1 MQGVHYIPTG
11 INNITYI
18 YYPKTDKLY
27 GTLEKPIKY
36 KPPSYL
42 MAKAIGGSF
51 ILLILLLSNYTSC
64 LDLIFS
70 LNVFQCMLI
79 SMIAAIIYRNTEM
92 KEKIKSVLNTNILE
106 ISFEETTTGHYYT
119 LKNTTA
125 IYGCIYAFL
134 YITSIVCW
142 IDKLES
148 FDFNSEEK
156 AIFLF
161 IVFLSF
167 FLESILLA
175 DFDLVGRIK
184 LMHRIRKEKR
194 RLKKEKRTFRK

>member
-64 LDLIFS
+64 LDLIF
-70 LNVFQCMLI
+70 
-79 SMIAAIIYRNTEM
+79 
-92 KEKIKSVLNTNILE
+92 
-106 ISFEETTTGHYYT
+106 
-119 LKNTTA
+119 
-125 IYGCIYAFL
+125 
-134 YITSIVCW
+134 
-142 IDKLES
+142 
-148 FDFNSEEK
+148 
-156 AIFLF
+156 
-161 IVFLSF
+161 
-167 FLESILLA
+167 
-175 DFDLVGRIK
+175 
-184 LMHRIRKEKR
+184 
-194 RLKKEKRTFRK
+194 